1 MKKIMG
7 NDLLGN
13 GSTEIEPYYRN
24 EYEAL
29 PGGYALDPEPEEDQK
44 QIIWKFIGSIRK
56 HWFMIIF
63 VNVLVTSLAVVY
75 VAQKRDFYEA
85 STRIQ
90 VNNENNPA
98 AGITANGGSIVI
110 NQTNDP
116 AYFSTQLQ
124 ILEGEGL
131 LRRVVQNLDLKNNP
145 LFMNPDGEQK
155 PTAFQNVAKM
165 FGFWTPPPPVVDESS
180 DNVVTKSELK
190 LNRTEEED
198 SLKNAE
204 SLMPLVSRVS
214 SGLTVNPVFDKRTQS
229 SATRLIEVSFTHGNP
244 EIAAKV
250 VNEIGSVYVIQN
262 LENKIK
268 SNTAAGDFLEKRVAE
283 LQSLIRSGEE
293 RLINYSKQN
302 QIVSLDAGQNTVVQ
316 RFSDLNLQLGQ
327 AENARINAQTSYQ
340 AALQNSMRETAI
352 QSQDGQV
359 VALEA
364 KLADLRQQLAQLKT
378 EFTDEW
384 YQVVQVKRQ
393 IETIENQLLP
403 LRKRAS
409 EIQMASLKEKLN
421 EAIAR
426 ETVLRENFNRQRGEV
441 MRQNEAS
448 INYRIIEQ
456 EINTNKTLLDDLL
469 QRTKE
474 NNLILNRT
482 PNNVQVVDQA
492 LPPKS
497 AVGPRRMKDVAI
509 AFFASLFVGIGLAF
523 AIDWFNDSVQ
533 HAEDVEQLFG
543 LPVLAAIPTA
553 PMHLSRKLLPS
564 RLRSKRGNTKKN
576 YNLKAFDRT
585 EFQEAYLQLST
596 QIVLSSPGGEPRS
609 ILVTSAEEGEGK
621 TLTALNLA
629 KSLAESGKKTLLIDA
644 DLRCPKVHRLID
656 QDNYSGLTTL
666 LSVKDLTEELIADVI
681 KQNAIGEL
689 DVLTSGERTMNPG
702 GLLNSAEMELF
713 MHKLLRTY
721 AHIII
726 DSPPVLYFA
735 DSLILSVHCSGV
747 LVVVRDNYSSR
758 HSILQVKKK
767 LASVGARIIGMVMNG
782 VPLQWNA
789 YYKYRDYETGEPA
802 PDFEADAPILKL
814 N

>member
-165 FGFWTPPPPVVDESS
+165 FGFWTPPPPVVDESAN
-180 DNVVTKSELK
+180 NVVTKSELK

>member
-1 MKKIMG
+1 MKKSIG
-7 NDLLGN
+7 TDLLGN
-13 GSTEIEPYYRN
+13 GSTTIEPLYQN
-24 EYEAL
+24 EYESYPA
-29 PGGYALDPEPEEDQK
+29 GYAVDPEPEDDQK

-56 HWFMIIF
+56 HWFLIIF
-63 VNVLVTSLAVVY
+63 INVVITSLAIVY

-85 STRIQ
+85 RIRIQ

-131 LRRVVQNLDLKNNP
+131 LRRVVQNLDLKNNR
-145 LFMNPDGEQK
+145 LFVNPDGDRK

-165 FGFWTPPPPVVDESS
+165 FGFWKPPPPIVDEAA
-180 DNVVTKSELK
+180 DNVITKNELQ
-190 LNRTEEED
+190 LNRTEDEQT
-198 SLKNAE
+198 LKNAE
-204 SLMPLVSRVS
+204 SLMPFVSRVS
-214 SGLTVNPVFDKRTQS
+214 GGLSVNPVFDKRTQS
-229 SATRLIEVSFTHGNP
+229 AATRLIEVSFTHGNP

-250 VNEIGSVYVIQN
+250 ANEIGSVYVIQN

-340 AALQNSMRETAI
+340 AAMQNSMRETAI
-352 QSQDGQV
+352 QSQDAQV
-359 VALEA
+359 VSLET

-426 ETVLRENFNRQRGEV
+426 ESVLRESFSRQRAEV
-441 MRQNEAS
+441 MKQNEAS

-523 AIDWFNDSVQ
+523 VIDWFNDSVQ

-553 PMHLSRKLLPS
+553 PMLLSRKLLPS
-564 RLRSKRGNTKKN
+564 RFRSMSGDTKKN
-576 YNLKAFDRT
+576 YNLKAFERT

-596 QIVLSSPGGEPRS
+596 QLVLSSPGGEPKI

-629 KSLAESGKKTLLIDA
+629 KSLAESGKRTLLIDA
-644 DLRCPKVHRLID
+644 DLRCPKIHRLID
-656 QDNYSGLTTL
+656 RDNYNGLTTI
-666 LSVKDLTEELIADVI
+666 LSGKEISEEMLDDAIN
-681 KQNAIGEL
+681 KNAIGSL

-702 GLLNSAEMELF
+702 GLLNSSEMENFLQ
-713 MHKLLRTY
+713 KLLRTY
-721 AHIII
+721 AHIVI

-735 DSLILSVHCSGV
+735 DSLILAVHASGV
-747 LVVVRDNYSSR
+747 LLVVRDNYSSR
-758 HSILQVKKK
+758 HSIQQVKKK

-782 VPLQWNA
+782 VPLQWSA

-802 PDFEADAPILKL
+802 PDFDSDAPILKL